1 MAAHCRAG
9 RGRLS
14 HFIARCHV
22 AVSNAAMGIASHQPA
37 SAGATISRVLLLHGI
52 WNARMWVEPLA
63 WRLRAQ
69 GFDVDVFG
77 YASVFGGPDV
87 AVPSLVQRLRQSG
100 PVALV
105 GHSLGG
111 LVALEALR
119 QAPELPVARVVCLGS
134 PLLGSGTARLLGERG
149 WSVALG
155 RSGGLLQQGLREW
168 NGAAEV
174 GLVAGTVPHGLG
186 CLLGAIDHQSDGTVA
201 LAETR
206 LPGLRDHCVVAASHS
221 GLVLSAEAARQTA
234 SFLRHGR
241 FGADASACAA

>member
-1 MAAHCRAG
+1 MPGMAEG
-9 RGRLS
+9 NGTGS
-14 HFIARCHV
+14 PP
-22 AVSNAAMGIASHQPA
+22 GG
-37 SAGATISRVLLLHGI
+37 SASRVLLLHGI
-52 WNARMWVEPLA
+52 WNARFWVEPLA

-69 GFDVDVFG
+69 GFIVEVFG
-77 YASVFGGPDV
+77 YASVFGGPEV
-87 AVPSLVQRLRQSG
+87 AVPDLVHRLREAG
-100 PVALV
+100 PVSLV

-119 QAPELPVARVVCLGS
+119 RAPELPVLRVVCLGS

-149 WSVALG
+149 WSAALG

-186 CLLGAIDHQSDGTVA
+186 CLLGAIDHLSDGTVA

-221 GLVLSAEAARQTA
+221 GLVLSAEAARQTGA
-234 SFLRHGR
+234 FLRRGR
-241 FGADASACAA
+241 FEPGAQACAA